1 MQKFTSDTFQ
11 TVGSGP
17 DMRRTSLSLYIS
29 VLCIVLLGLC
39 HRPVPLVA
47 MWQDEDAL
55 PPEFHQRNR
64 ERFIQH
70 MPDSAVALFFAADVK
85 NRSNDVNYLYRQDN
99 SLYYLSGLREPAGV
113 LMLFKY
119 PISVGT
125 TTTQELLFVQPRNP
139 KEEIWTG
146 RRLGKEGAKDIL
158 KLAATETV
166 DYFEIFLDKFFKEE
180 KARFKVV
187 MFPYHPTSRSFPEA
201 QRKAELRFRAEGFT
215 VQNALPILAKLRV
228 TKSPEEIRLIRKAVE
243 IAMAAH
249 MQAIMSCE
257 PNMYEYELAAVAEYV
272 FKKMGCEYTAYPS
285 IVGAGEN
292 SVILHYDATRKKMQ
306 DGELVVMDMGG
317 EYRGYAADITRTIPV
332 NGKFSDAQRQIYELV
347 LAAQT
352 AAIAECKPGAPFH
365 APHLKAVEVIA
376 EGLLKLGLIRE
387 RKDYHLYFMHG
398 TSHHVGLDVHDP
410 STGVLAENQI
420 ITVEPGI
427 YIAEGSPCD
436 KKWWNI
442 GVRIEDMVLITKDG
456 CVVLSGAL
464 PKTAQELEA
473 LMQKKGIGN
482 LSIQLQ
488 P

>member
-1 MQKFTSDTFQ
+1 
-11 TVGSGP
+11 
-17 DMRRTSLSLYIS
+17 
-29 VLCIVLLGLC
+29 
-39 HRPVPLVA
+39 
-47 MWQDEDAL
+47 
-55 PPEFHQRNR
+55 
-64 ERFIQH
+64 
-70 MPDSAVALFFAADVK
+70 
-85 NRSNDVNYLYRQDN
+85 
-99 SLYYLSGLREPAGV
+99 
-113 LMLFKY
+113 
-119 PISVGT
+119 
-125 TTTQELLFVQPRNP
+125 
-139 KEEIWTG
+139 
-146 RRLGKEGAKDIL
+146 
-158 KLAATETV
+158 
-166 DYFEIFLDKFFKEE
+166 
-180 KARFKVV
+180 
-187 MFPYHPTSRSFPEA
+187 
-201 QRKAELRFRAEGFT
+201 
-215 VQNALPILAKLRV
+215 
-228 TKSPEEIRLIRKAVE
+228 
-243 IAMAAH
+243 
-249 MQAIMSCE
+249 
-257 PNMYEYELAAVAEYV
+257 VAEYV

-292 SVILHYDATRKKMQ
+292 SVILHYDATGKKMQ

-464 PKTAQELEA
+464 PKTTQELEA

>member
-1 MQKFTSDTFQ
+1 MQRANN
-11 TVGSGP
+11 
-17 DMRRTSLSLYIS
+17 MRRASLSLYVGALFILIS
-29 VLCIVLLGLC
+29 LCNGPAA
-39 HRPVPLVA
+39 RA
-47 MWQDEDAL
+47 AAWQDEDAL
-55 PPEFHQRNR
+55 PPEFHKRNR
-64 ERFIQH
+64 ERFIEQ

-85 NRSNDVNYLYRQDN
+85 NRINDTDYLYRQDN

-113 LMLFKY
+113 LMLFKH

-125 TTTQELLFVQPRNP
+125 TKTQELLFVQPRNP
-139 KEEIWTG
+139 SEEIWTG
-146 RRLGKEGAKDIL
+146 RRLGKERAKDIL
-158 KLAATETV
+158 KLNATETA
-166 DYFEIFLDKFFKEE
+166 DYFETFLDKFFKEQ
-180 KARFKVV
+180 KARFKIV
-187 MFPYHPTSRSFPEA
+187 MFPYSRSRAPLPDA
-201 QRKAELRFRAEGFT
+201 QRKAEARFKSEGFA
-215 VQNALPILAKLRV
+215 VQNAFPILAKMRV
-228 TKSPEEIRLIRKAVE
+228 TKSPEEIRLIQKAVE
-243 IAMAAH
+243 ISIAAH
-249 MQAIMSCE
+249 IQAIMSCE

-292 SVILHYDATRKKMQ
+292 SVILHYDATRKKMR

-332 NGKFSDAQRQIYELV
+332 NGKFSDAQREIYELV

-352 AAIAECKPGAPFH
+352 AAIAECKAGAPFH
-365 APHLKAVEVIA
+365 VPHLKAVEVIT
-376 EGLLKLGLIRE
+376 EGLLKLGLIQDP
-387 RKDYHLYFMHG
+387 KDYRLYFMHG

-410 STGVLAENQI
+410 SVGTLAENQI

-456 CVVLSGAL
+456 HTVLSSAL
-464 PKTAQELEA
+464 PKTVRELEA

-482 LSIQLQ
+482 LSVQ
-488 P
+488 PQP